1 MGGIES
7 NTELLAGAFAAA
19 GHDLRLVTWTG
30 DPTGRLFPYAV
41 TRNPGKRELLRA
53 HRWADLVFENNP
65 CFRLGWPGLLF
76 RRPTVIA
83 INTWITRPDG
93 RVSLRDKIKITWWL
107 KRCARVIAVS
117 DAIRKTCWP
126 AATVIRNPYRAHE
139 FSLDPSV
146 DRDADFVFLG
156 RLVSDKGANLAI
168 EAIYRIRL
176 AMQQE
181 GECGPYPVLTIIG
194 DGPERKALEKQAA
207 ELSMQNA
214 VVFTGA
220 LKGEP
225 LRKLLNRHRYM
236 LVPSAWEEPFG
247 NVVLEGMACGCLPIA
262 SDGGGL
268 PEAIGSAGLTFQRN
282 NTESLVHCIRRIRKD
297 QDLERRLRGEAPRH
311 LGAHHPSIVAR
322 DYLQVIENVFS
333 YSCT

>member
-1 MGGIES
+1 LKILFLSHSFYPQLGGIES

-117 DAIRKTCWP
+117 DP
-126 AATVIRNPYRAHE
+126 
-139 FSLDPSV
+139 
-146 DRDADFVFLG
+146 
-156 RLVSDKGANLAI
+156 
-168 EAIYRIRL
+168 
-176 AMQQE
+176 
-181 GECGPYPVLTIIG
+181 
-194 DGPERKALEKQAA
+194 
-207 ELSMQNA
+207 
-214 VVFTGA
+214 
-220 LKGEP
+220 EP
-225 LRKLLNRHRYM
+225 L
-236 LVPSAWEEPFG
+236 P
-247 NVVLEGMACGCLPIA
+247 
-262 SDGGGL
+262 
-268 PEAIGSAGLTFQRN
+268 
-282 NTESLVHCIRRIRKD
+282 
-297 QDLERRLRGEAPRH
+297 
-311 LGAHHPSIVAR
+311 GA
-322 DYLQVIENVFS
+322 
-333 YSCT
+333 